1 MLQIG
6 FIRQNADFVKERI
19 ATKYFTD
26 VNSVDTIIALDEEV
40 RKLKV
45 ETETIQAAV
54 NLASKEIG
62 MLMAKGEKDAAEI
75 KKQEV
80 AQQKS
85 SQQNLTT
92 QLSNAEKQLHD
103 ELVKLPNLP
112 HSSVPKG
119 KTPEENEVVKEAGIK
134 PTLSATAVP
143 HWELIKKYD
152 LVDFETGAK
161 LTGSGFPL
169 FKGKGAKLQRA
180 LIHYFLD
187 YNTAAGYTEY
197 LPPLMVNEAS
207 AYGTGQLPD
216 KEGQMY
222 HVTEDGLYLIPT
234 AEVPITNIYRDEII
248 KEESLPIKMTAYSA
262 CFRRE
267 AGSFGSDVR
276 GLNRVHQFDKVEIV
290 QLVHPITSY
299 QVHQQMVDHIEGLLI
314 ALELPYRILRLC
326 GGDMSFA
333 SALTYDFEVYSAA
346 QQKWLE
352 VSSVSNFETFQTNRM
367 KIRFKG
373 EDGKTQ
379 LVHSLNGSSLALP
392 RIMACLLENNQTD
405 DGIALPKV
413 LHTYFGSNVIS

>member
-62 MLMAKGEKDAAEI
+62 MLMAKGEKDATEI

-143 HWELIKKYD
+143 HWELLKKYQA
-152 LVDFETGAK
+152 LV
-161 LTGSGFPL
+161 
-169 FKGKGAKLQRA
+169 
-180 LIHYFLD
+180 
-187 YNTAAGYTEY
+187 
-197 LPPLMVNEAS
+197 
-207 AYGTGQLPD
+207 
-216 KEGQMY
+216 
-222 HVTEDGLYLIPT
+222 
-234 AEVPITNIYRDEII
+234 
-248 KEESLPIKMTAYSA
+248 
-262 CFRRE
+262 
-267 AGSFGSDVR
+267 
-276 GLNRVHQFDKVEIV
+276 LN
-290 QLVHPITSY
+290 
-299 QVHQQMVDHIEGLLI
+299 
-314 ALELPYRILRLC
+314 
-326 GGDMSFA
+326 
-333 SALTYDFEVYSAA
+333 
-346 QQKWLE
+346 
-352 VSSVSNFETFQTNRM
+352 
-367 KIRFKG
+367 
-373 EDGKTQ
+373 
-379 LVHSLNGSSLALP
+379 
-392 RIMACLLENNQTD
+392 
-405 DGIALPKV
+405 
-413 LHTYFGSNVIS
+413 